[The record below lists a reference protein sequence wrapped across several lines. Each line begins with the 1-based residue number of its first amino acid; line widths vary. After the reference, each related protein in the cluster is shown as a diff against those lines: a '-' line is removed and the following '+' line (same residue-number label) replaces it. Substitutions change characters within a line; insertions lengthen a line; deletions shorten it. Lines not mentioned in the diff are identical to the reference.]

1 MGPMPV
7 GSLSPESP
15 KTRSHSACGH
25 CEQGHVSS
33 PEPSRVSRRLGH
45 LTTCLRLAPGSHGPP
60 SLDRVSLH
68 RREEVT
74 GQPAGLKVVNRSHL
88 SERSRA
94 LAARSDPGKAN
105 PKQNCSGWSL
115 PAESGG
121 GGGSQD
127 IPGILTQSQQRV
139 RNSARDQPPGQKE
152 LRLASLES
160 EKQPGLPALRPR
172 HRPKAFGV
180 GSSGRISTAKP
191 KVI

>member
-1 MGPMPV
+1 MPV

-152 LRLASLES
+152 LRLRVWKARSS
-160 EKQPGLPALRPR
+160 PGSPLCAPATGPRRLGWEVQDAFQLRSPR
-172 HRPKAFGV
+172 
-180 GSSGRISTAKP
+180 
-191 KVI
+191 